1 MDIFKSVFL
10 CGLFL
15 LHSLETSFASVV
27 STGDYNSD
35 FFVALSPSHVN
46 TSADGRS
53 TSLKLDQDSSTA
65 LASND
70 MFLFGQ
76 IDMQI
81 KLIPGYSAGKVVAF
95 YLASDQPNRDEID
108 FEFLGN
114 VSEQPYTLQTNIFVD
129 GLDNREERIN
139 LWFDPTKD
147 FHTYSLLW
155 NIYQLVFM
163 VDRVPI
169 RTYRNYAT
177 QGVAYPRSQPMSIK
191 MSIWDGSSWATGG
204 GKYKVD
210 WSKGPFVASFANY
223 TIDACIWKRNARFCR
238 ADSSSNWWNRQEFS
252 SLTAEQRRL
261 FRWVRRYHL
270 TYDYCQDNQRFHNN
284 LPKECSLS
292 KF

>member
-1 MDIFKSVFL
+1 M
-10 CGLFL
+10 
-15 LHSLETSFASVV
+15 TS
-27 STGDYNSD
+27 
-35 FFVALSPSHVN
+35 
-46 TSADGRS
+46 R
-53 TSLKLDQDSSTA
+53 
-65 LASND
+65 
-70 MFLFGQ
+70 
-76 IDMQI
+76 
-81 KLIPGYSAGKVVAF
+81 
-95 YLASDQPNRDEID
+95 
-108 FEFLGN
+108 
-114 VSEQPYTLQTNIFVD
+114 
-129 GLDNREERIN
+129 
-139 LWFDPTKD
+139 
-147 FHTYSLLW
+147 
-155 NIYQLVFM
+155 FM

-210 WSKGPFVASFANY
+210 WSKGPFIASFANY